1 MSKEKI
7 VLITWASSGVW
18 EQLAKIYQE
27 AGKKVVN
34 ISRRECKY
42 ADINICLS
50 LREGEEIKK
59 AADQVLTMDEPIEA
73 IINCIGVFSRES
85 FGSISEDEI
94 KRLMSTNVKAPML
107 LVSYLFERIKKE
119 EVDILNIISTA
130 GTVGKKHEPVYA
142 ASKWAERGFTKSLQE
157 ELKDTPCRVISF
169 CPGGMDTDLFTK
181 SNVAIDTKKRMQPQ
195 DIAIFI
201 KQILDLPKNIEV
213 SEILLNR
220 K

>member
-1 MSKEKI
+1 M
-7 VLITWASSGVW
+7 
-18 EQLAKIYQE
+18 
-27 AGKKVVN
+27 
-34 ISRRECKY
+34 
-42 ADINICLS
+42 NICLS

-59 AADQVLTMDEPIEA
+59 AANQILAMDEPIAA
-73 IINCIGVFSRES
+73 IVNCIGVFSSES
-85 FGSISEDEI
+85 FGSISEEEI

-107 LVSYLFERIKKE
+107 LVSYLFERIKKDE
-119 EVDILNIISTA
+119 ADILNIISSA
-130 GTVGKKHEPVYA
+130 GVVGKKNEPVYT

-157 ELKDTPCRVISF
+157 ELKDTPSRVISF

-195 DIAIFI
+195 DIAVFI